1 MDEIEIPL
9 VWREAVCA
17 ILESHDCRRIAVVKR
32 AQDEWFAA
40 FPDAFPYEL
49 YNALADALTGEL
61 VMGKRVLGMFPPGEV
76 YAFWFFFRG
85 QRLYGKINLV
95 DGGLEIVVYSAH
107 RPLKGDE
114 L

>member
-1 MDEIEIPL
+1 MA
-9 VWREAVCA
+9 WREAVCA

-49 YNALADALTGEL
+49 HNALADALTGEL
-61 VMGKRVLGMFPPGEV
+61 VMGKRVVGMFPPGEV

>member
-49 YNALADALTGEL
+49 HNALADALTGEL
-61 VMGKRVLGMFPPGEV
+61 VMGKRVVGMFPPVRSMRFGSFSEDN
-76 YAFWFFFRG
+76 ACTGRSILSMGDLKLSFI
-85 QRLYGKINLV
+85 QR
-95 DGGLEIVVYSAH
+95 IVH
-107 RPLKGDE
+107 
-114 L
+114 

>member
-9 VWREAVCA
+9 AWREAVCA

-49 YNALADALTGEL
+49 HNALADALTGEL
-61 VMGKRVLGMFPPGEV
+61 VMGKRVVGMFPPGEV
-76 YAFWFFFRG
+76 YAFWFFSEGNACTGRSI
-85 QRLYGKINLV
+85 LSM
-95 DGGLEIVVYSAH
+95 GGLRLSFIQRIAH
-107 RPLKGDE
+107 
-114 L
+114 